1 MLKFLLRLY
10 ESEYK
15 PTQGGVCG
23 ITCNVN
29 WAEPRDPENPDDVEA
44 HETNL
49 QFNFGWFLHP
59 IALDGKYPPIMR
71 SQIDSKSEKQSENR
85 PFFSLYLLL
94 YTTRRILLVQKLVSK
109 CI

>member
-1 MLKFLLRLY
+1 MITFLLRLY

-29 WAEPRDPENPDDVEA
+29 WAEPRDPENPEDVEA

-71 SQIDSKSEKQSENR
+71 SKIDSKSKKQGEIFPVSH
-85 PFFSLYLLL
+85 YLFLT
-94 YTTRRILLVQKLVSK
+94 YH
-109 CI
+109 